1 MSLVYFNE
9 ILKVIEKSVP
19 LKRTIAGVATQ
30 AGCAAAGTA
39 AGGLTLGPLGALIGG
54 IMGAVY
60 GYNCSGDYDSL
71 LFALR
76 AMSEREKRQV
86 TEQVQRLVGSASV
99 EELLRYITT
108 EAHRKK
114 FFSSQSAYFIYPRS
128 RSFFLI

>member
-1 MSLVYFNE
+1 MSIVYFNE
-9 ILKVIEKSVP
+9 ILKVIEKSAP

-39 AGGLTLGPLGALIGG
+39 AGGLTMGPLGALIGG

-60 GYNCSGDYDSL
+60 GYNCSSDYDSL

-76 AMSEREKRQV
+76 AMSEREKQQV

-108 EAHRKK
+108 EAHREILLGVLSN
-114 FFSSQSAYFIYPRS
+114 FVARQRASS
-128 RSFFLI
+128 LD

>member
-1 MSLVYFNE
+1 
-9 ILKVIEKSVP
+9 
-19 LKRTIAGVATQ
+19 
-30 AGCAAAGTA
+30 
-39 AGGLTLGPLGALIGG
+39 
-54 IMGAVY
+54 MGAVY

-108 EAHRKK
+108 EAHREILLGVIADFIRQK
-114 FFSSQSAYFIYPRS
+114 SSS
-128 RSFFLI
+128 